1 MHISLQHFFALA
13 APMAAIVTA
22 ANPPGSLEKCLQE
35 AVSGEADRAQFS
47 YEPGFEEND
56 VRPYNL
62 NYQRKPVAVLYPKT
76 SEEVSKIVQCTAKT
90 DRKLHA
96 RSGGNDLTN
105 TFLGSA
111 DGAVVVDLKNFQ
123 KLEVDRVTGVA
134 KVGSG
139 IRLKHLL
146 EGLHTNGGR
155 YMPAGASAGLGV
167 GGLTLVGGVGLNT
180 RLEGAMIDTIVK
192 VEVVLANGTIVNASK
207 DEHSDLF
214 WAIRGAG
221 ASFGIVTEFQFQ
233 TKPEPKEVI
242 DFAFTVSSNDTA
254 TLTNAFKAYHE
265 IIRDRTL
272 DPRLGVVV
280 VVSKNSFRVSGA
292 YFGPREGYDRVDFG
306 SRVPSIV
313 SGNVSETISW
323 SQHVNN
329 TFTGIDSLDPRQ
341 SYLYV
346 HGTALNF
353 ATLPTNDTIDSL
365 FEHLQNVNSGDAN
378 WFVLMDLYG
387 GAIGKPAVDAT
398 AFPHRDIAY
407 FFSMYVTTENRT
419 AQATYN
425 FVDDAVLNVQGKQP
439 EKYLSYVG
447 YTNDRVEGSPQER
460 YWGSNLPLLQDIKA
474 AYDSKDLFSTAHT
487 VKAKGQKH

>member
-1 MHISLQHFFALA
+1 MYLKLQHFLALA
-13 APMAAIVTA
+13 ASMGAIVTA

-35 AVSGEADRAQFS
+35 AVSGDAARVQFS

-62 NYQRKPVAVLYPKT
+62 NYQRKPVAVLYPNT
-76 SEEVSKIVQCTAKT
+76 STEVSKIVQCTAKT

-105 TFLGSA
+105 TSKHRKVLGSA

-123 KLEVDRVTGVA
+123 KLEVDEVTGVA
-134 KVGSG
+134 TVGSG
-139 IRLKHLL
+139 IRLKHLV

-192 VEVVLANGTIVNASK
+192 VKVVLANGTVVNASAS
-207 DEHSDLF
+207 ENSDLF

-233 TKPEPKEVI
+233 TQPEPKEVI

-280 VVSKNSFRVSGA
+280 VVSKNSFRISGA

-329 TFTGIDSLDPRQ
+329 TFAECGL
-341 SYLYV
+341 
-346 HGTALNF
+346 G
-353 ATLPTNDTIDSL
+353 
-365 FEHLQNVNSGDAN
+365 GAN

-387 GAIGKPAVDAT
+387 GAIGKPAVDAM

-407 FFSMYVTTENRT
+407 FFSMYATTENRT
-419 AQATYN
+419 AQATYD
-425 FVDDAVLNVQGKQP
+425 FVDDVVFNVQEKQP

-460 YWGSNLPLLQDIKA
+460 YWGSNLPRLQNIKA

-487 VKAKGQKH
+487 VKTKGQRH